1 MTLRTAVAHLLEQPT
16 KNELEQLYKFRPVY
30 RKLVDQL
37 QAKIRSSRETQAAFD
52 VGQFVVLRDDPN
64 GEVFTV
70 LSVQDDSVFLVERGG
85 AYEDTLLQVYTPVSR
100 IGRMYP

>member
-30 RKLVDQL
+30 RKLVAQL

-52 VGQFVVLRDDPN
+52 IGNHVVLRDDPN
-64 GEVFTV
+64 GEMFVV
-70 LSVQDDSVFLVERGG
+70 ERVNGDSVLVRDFNG
-85 AYEDTLLQVYTPVSR
+85 AIIGSYEDTLLQSAYEPLA
-100 IGRMYP
+100 